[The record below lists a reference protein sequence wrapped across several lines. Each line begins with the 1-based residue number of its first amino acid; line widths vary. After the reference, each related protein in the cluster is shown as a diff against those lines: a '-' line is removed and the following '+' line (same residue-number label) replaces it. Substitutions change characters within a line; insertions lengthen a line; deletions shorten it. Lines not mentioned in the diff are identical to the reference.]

1 MKIINLDQ
9 AVLNA
14 LRLLETKK
22 SKQLNLKKFEFPF
35 VVGSGNAY
43 LTGLILFSSQT
54 AILANENNFK
64 NKAKAYKSLIDK
76 KTIKEAVIISASG
89 EKDSVWQI
97 KLAKKLKLKTTLLTC
112 SANSS
117 AAKLADNVYVYN
129 KVDEPYTYNVST
141 YLSMIISSTKENPQE
156 IKKYINN
163 LKFPTNFSSH
173 QNFSFVLPNE
183 FSSICPMLEIK
194 ARELFG
200 SKLNL
205 KAFGL
210 GEANHAKYV
219 IPCQK
224 ELVISIGEKNKYFG
238 HPQHRWDIDLPKQT
252 SFGLMLS
259 LTYYIIGKIQE
270 AKPAYFK
277 KNIENY
283 CQNIEPKIFN
293 KKQATEVIVKGN
305 VENLNK

>member
-14 LRLLETKK
+14 LELLEKNPPK
-22 SKQLNLKKFEFPF
+22 ELKLKNFKFPF

-43 LTGLILFSSQT
+43 LTGVILFSQQT
-54 AILANENNFK
+54 AIFANENNFK
-64 NKAKAYKSLIDK
+64 NKAIAYKSLIRN

-117 AAKLADNVYVYN
+117 AAKLADKVYVYN

-141 YLSMIISSTKENPQE
+141 YLSMITSSTKESPQE

-163 LKFPTNFSSH
+163 LKFPKNFSSH
-173 QNFSFVLPNE
+173 QNFSFVLPDE

-205 KAFGL
+205 KAYGL

-238 HPQHRWDIDLPKQT
+238 HPNHRWDIKIPKK
-252 SFGLMLS
+252 SDFALILS

-270 AKPAYFK
+270 VKPAYFK

-293 KKQATEVIVKGN
+293 KNKATNVIVKSN
-305 VENLNK
+305 TE